1 MEKET
6 EALFKRDLIIETYGG
21 KVLDQSDFSI
31 ELDSIG
37 KTILIKVDSSVKA
50 PDGYFIRLVDKPKY
64 IMDRDSNV
72 VEPSSYDYFT
82 R

>member
-6 EALFKRDLIIETYGG
+6 EALFKRDLIIETYGR
-21 KVLDQSDFSI
+21 KVLDQSDFST
-31 ELDSIG
+31 ELDSTG

-50 PDGYFIRLVDKPKY
+50 PDRYFIRLVDKPKY
-64 IMDRDSNV
+64 VMDRDSNV
-72 VEPSSYDYFT
+72 VKPSSYDYFT